1 MSALTRWF
9 SSLAQGGRA
18 CCYRARVR
26 TKSVSCLPQQQLPE
40 RLGEMSDT
48 DDLWSRLEALE
59 TQANELANA
68 ADLDTAWIIWCG
80 ILVFC
85 E

>member
-1 MSALTRWF
+1 M
-9 SSLAQGGRA
+9 SLAGGD
-18 CCYRARVR
+18 
-26 TKSVSCLPQQQLPE
+26 LEE
-40 RLGEMSDT
+40 RLAA
-48 DDLWSRLEALE
+48 LEAQVGE
-59 TQANELANA
+59 FDLANA